1 MSSEKPEPERW
12 KDYDGNGY
20 DMGFEHAAE
29 GLRRLIGELIFE
41 ALEHERLTGLT
52 AFVLTPEEADAVR
65 AMRKARMDEAFARL
79 GLRTE
84 ENL

>member
-1 MSSEKPEPERW
+1 MSAPDEPERW

-52 AFVLTPEEADAVR
+52 AFVLTSEEADEIR
-65 AMRKARMDEAFARL
+65 AMRRARMNEVFERVRAGEKTRD
-79 GLRTE
+79 
-84 ENL
+84 